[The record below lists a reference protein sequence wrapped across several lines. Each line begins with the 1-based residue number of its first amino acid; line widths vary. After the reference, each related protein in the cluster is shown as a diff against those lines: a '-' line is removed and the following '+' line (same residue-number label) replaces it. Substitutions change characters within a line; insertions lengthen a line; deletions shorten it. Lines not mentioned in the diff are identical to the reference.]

1 MTKKIVNI
9 INFVRA
15 ADFRV
20 DARELFDTF
29 ARELELARSYPL
41 PCTFLLQY
49 DALIKPE
56 YTDLLRDSVCHKDP
70 NLEVGCLLYTSR
82 CV

>member
-20 DARELFDTF
+20 DARELLDTYLQ
-29 ARELELARSYPL
+29 ELELARSYPL

-49 DALIKPE
+49 DALVKPE
-56 YTDLLRDSVCHKDP
+56 YTAPLLDSAGD
-70 NLEVGCLLYTSR
+70 
-82 CV
+82 

>member
-20 DARELFDTF
+20 DARELLDTYLQ
-29 ARELELARSYPL
+29 ELELARSYPL
-41 PCTFLLQY
+41 HCTFLLP
-49 DALIKPE
+49 I
-56 YTDLLRDSVCHKDP
+56 
-70 NLEVGCLLYTSR
+70 
-82 CV
+82 